1 MDDAA
6 NNLPAYGHST
16 NLVGLP
22 TGLLASVAFNDF
34 PLPLHI
40 SGVREMNGALYRML
54 AEATNMEE
62 CAEVFRCYMEAVFA
76 LDDKPEQTDR
86 PRKRRFHSSYLKLL
100 EGWGFDSNS
109 PAGAVLK
116 GWTESRFGLLPIYH
130 KEKLGRYPSQPWITY
145 VEEKMSSRFHNNS
158 INQQLDLLYEFCQ
171 WVITHM
177 AYHGKR
183 HLTLYRG
190 VNDFAEHQ
198 CLYSIDKR
206 EMVMRQ
212 NNVVSFTS
220 SRERADEFG
229 DTILEAQ
236 VPLVKV
242 LYFNGLLPRNVLKG
256 EGEFLVIGGEY
267 RVKTSYW

>member
-1 MDDAA
+1 MDDTP
-6 NNLPAYGHST
+6 NNPPAYGHST

-22 TGLLASVAFNDF
+22 TGLIASVAFNDF

-54 AEATNMEE
+54 AEAEDTAE

-76 LDDKPEQTDR
+76 IEGAPEQKTGGH
-86 PRKRRFHSSYLKLL
+86 RFRSSYLKLL

-109 PAGAVLK
+109 QAGAVLK
-116 GWTESRFGLLPIYH
+116 GWVESRFGLLPLFH
-130 KEKLGRYPSQPWITY
+130 KQPLGRYPSPAWITY

-171 WVITHM
+171 WVIARM
-177 AYHGKR
+177 AYPGKH

-190 VNDFAEHQ
+190 VNDLAEHP
-198 CLYSIDKR
+198 CLYRISKN
-206 EMVMRQ
+206 EMVIRQ
-212 NNVVSFTS
+212 NNLVSFTS

-256 EGEFLVIGGEY
+256 EGELLVIGGEY